1 MDRATST
8 DGTLVPLQPH
18 GRRRIEPAPH
28 GVLDARQH
36 ALADRI
42 ASREEDHRP
51 ATVAVMVAIV
61 GYLVMTGLIVG
72 LGLLLTHFLLSSGV
86 GRWDQGVSEWFVR
99 QRTATFNSITAV
111 GSIIGST
118 EVVMA
123 VALLAGI
130 VLAIRRW
137 WRELG
142 LIAIALSVEVL
153 VFLTTTLAVDRARP
167 SVPRLDP
174 SPVTSSY
181 PSGHMAAAIALWVSL
196 AIVISAHVR
205 NAFVRTLTW
214 IVAIGVP
221 IFVGLSRVYR
231 GMHHATDVMGSLVLG
246 VGALLFALLAIRAAS
261 AVAEIRRG
269 SRTVAETPEP
279 SARVEV
285 AS

>member
-1 MDRATST
+1 
-8 DGTLVPLQPH
+8 
-18 GRRRIEPAPH
+18 
-28 GVLDARQH
+28 
-36 ALADRI
+36 
-42 ASREEDHRP
+42 
-51 ATVAVMVAIV
+51 MVALLGYIV
-61 GYLVMTGLIVG
+61 MSAVIVG
-72 LGLLLTHFLLSSGV
+72 LGLLLTHVLLSSGV

-99 QRTATFNSITAV
+99 QRTATFNSITVV

-118 EVVMA
+118 EVVVGIA
-123 VALLAGI
+123 VLTGI

-153 VFLTTTLAVDRARP
+153 VFITTTLAVDRARP
-167 SVPRLDP
+167 YVPRLDP

-181 PSGHMAAAIALWVSL
+181 PSGHTAAAIALWVSL

-231 GMHHATDVMGSLVLG
+231 GMHHATDLMGSLMLG
-246 VGALLFALLAIRAAS
+246 VGALFFALLAVRAAS
-261 AVAEIRRG
+261 AVAEMRRG
-269 SRTVAETPEP
+269 SRTVDETPEP

>member
-1 MDRATST
+1 MDRATGT
-8 DGTLVPLQPH
+8 DGTLVPLQRD
-18 GRRRIEPAPH
+18 GRRIEPAAH
-28 GVLDARQH
+28 GVFEPPGH
-36 ALADRI
+36 GLADRI
-42 ASREEDHRP
+42 ARRERDHRP
-51 ATVAVMVAIV
+51 VTVAVMVAVV
-61 GYLVMTGLIVG
+61 GYVVMSAIVVG

-86 GRWDQGVSEWFVR
+86 GRWDEGVSEWFVR
-99 QRTATFNSITAV
+99 QRTATFNSITAA

-118 EVVMA
+118 EVVIG

-142 LIAIALSVEVL
+142 LIAVALAVEVL

-196 AIVISAHVR
+196 AIVITTHVR

-214 IVAIGVP
+214 IVAIGMPV
-221 IFVGLSRVYR
+221 FVGLSRLYR

-246 VGALLFALLAIRAAS
+246 VGALLFALLAVRAAS
-261 AVAEIRRG
+261 AVAEMRRG
-269 SRTVAETPEP
+269 SRRVDETPEP
-279 SARVEV
+279 SARIEV

>member
-18 GRRRIEPAPH
+18 GRQIEPASH
-28 GVLDARQH
+28 GIFDAPRDG
-36 ALADRI
+36 LADRI
-42 ASREEDHRP
+42 ARREEDHKP
-51 ATVAVMVAIV
+51 ATVAVMVAV
-61 GYLVMTGLIVG
+61 LGYLVMTGVIVG
-72 LGLLLTHFLLSSGV
+72 LGLLLTHVLLSGGV
-86 GRWDQGVSEWFVR
+86 GRWDEGVNEWFVR
-99 QRTATFNSITAV
+99 QRTATLNSITAV
-111 GSIIGST
+111 GSTIGST
-118 EVVMA
+118 GVVMA

-153 VFLTTTLAVDRARP
+153 VFLTTTLVVDRARP

-181 PSGHMAAAIALWVSL
+181 PSGHTAAAIALWVSL
-196 AIVISAHVR
+196 AIVITAHVR

-214 IVAIGVP
+214 IVAIGMP
-221 IFVGLSRVYR
+221 IFVGFSRVYR

-246 VGALLFALLAIRAAS
+246 VGALLFALLAVRAAS
-261 AVAEIRRG
+261 AVVEMRRG
-269 SRTVAETPEP
+269 SRRVDETPEP

>member
-8 DGTLVPLQPH
+8 DGTLVPLQPD
-18 GRRRIEPAPH
+18 GRQIEPASH
-28 GVLDARQH
+28 GILDAPRDG
-36 ALADRI
+36 LADRI

-51 ATVAVMVAIV
+51 ATVAAMVAIV
-61 GYLVMTGLIVG
+61 GYLVMTGLVVA
-72 LGLLLTHFLLSSGV
+72 LGLLLTHVLLGNGV
-86 GRWDQGVSEWFVR
+86 GRWDEGVSEWFVR

-118 EVVMA
+118 EVVIA

-130 VLAIRRW
+130 VFAIRRW

-181 PSGHMAAAIALWVSL
+181 PSGHAAAAIVLWVSL
-196 AIVISAHVR
+196 AIVISTHVR

-214 IVAIGVP
+214 IVAACVP
-221 IFVGLSRVYR
+221 IFVGFSRVYR
-231 GMHHATDVMGSLVLG
+231 GMHHVTDLMGSLVLG
-246 VGALLFALLAIRAAS
+246 VGALLFALLAVRAAS

-269 SRTVAETPEP
+269 SRMVDESPEP
-279 SARVEV
+279 ARVEV

>member
-8 DGTLVPLQPH
+8 DGALVPLQSH
-18 GRRRIEPAPH
+18 GRPIEPASH
-28 GVLDARQH
+28 GVLDAPRGG
-36 ALADRI
+36 LAERI

-61 GYLVMTGLIVG
+61 GYLVMAGLIVG
-72 LGLLLTHFLLSSGV
+72 LGLLLTHVLLSSGV
-86 GRWDQGVSEWFVR
+86 GRWDEGVSEWFVR
-99 QRTATFNSITAV
+99 QRTATFNSITAA

-118 EVVMA
+118 EVVIA
-123 VALLAGI
+123 VAVLAGI

-142 LIAIALSVEVL
+142 LIAIALSLEVL
-153 VFLTTTLAVDRARP
+153 VFLTTTLAVDRPRP

-181 PSGHMAAAIALWVSL
+181 PSGHAAAAIALWVSL
-196 AIVISAHVR
+196 AIVISTHVR
-205 NAFVRTLTW
+205 NAFVRALTW

-221 IFVGLSRVYR
+221 IFVAFSRLYR
-231 GMHHATDVMGSLVLG
+231 GMHHVTDLMGSLLLG
-246 VGALLFALLAIRAAS
+246 LGALLLALLAVRAAS

-269 SRTVAETPEP
+269 SGALDEGSEP
-279 SARVEV
+279 ADVEL

>member
-1 MDRATST
+1 VST
-8 DGTLVPLQPH
+8 DGTAIPLRRD
-18 GRRRIEPAPH
+18 GRRIEPTSR
-28 GVLDARQH
+28 GVLEPPRH
-36 ALADRI
+36 GLADRI
-42 ASREEDHRP
+42 ARRERDHRP
-51 ATVAVMVAIV
+51 VAVAVMVAFL
-61 GYLVMTGLIVG
+61 GYVVMSAVIVG
-72 LGLLLTHFLLSSGV
+72 LGLLLTHVLLSSGV
-86 GRWDQGVSEWFVR
+86 GRWDEGVSEWFVR
-99 QRTATFNSITAV
+99 QRTATFNSITVV

-118 EVVMA
+118 EVVVG

-142 LIAIALSVEVL
+142 LIVIALSVEVL

-181 PSGHMAAAIALWVSL
+181 PSGHAAAAIALWVSL
-196 AIVISAHVR
+196 AIVISTHVR
-205 NAFVRTLTW
+205 NTPVRTLTW

-231 GMHHATDVMGSLVLG
+231 GMHHATDLMGSLVLG

-261 AVAEIRRG
+261 AVAQIRRG
-269 SRTVAETPEP
+269 SRTVAQTPEP
-279 SARVEV
+279 SARLEV
-285 AS
+285 VS